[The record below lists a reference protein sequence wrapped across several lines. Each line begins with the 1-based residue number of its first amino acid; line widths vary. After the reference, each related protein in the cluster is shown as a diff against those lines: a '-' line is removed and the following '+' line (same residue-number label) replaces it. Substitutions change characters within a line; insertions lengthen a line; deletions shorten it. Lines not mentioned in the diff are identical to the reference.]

1 MLLPTTAFAAQLPEQ
16 TQEILRTAPD
26 IAQVSS
32 WTLDGLW
39 AAALRILA
47 QPAAAPLRFFVQL
60 CGYLLLC
67 GVLGLLCG
75 KTGWRACLDCLAVLG
90 FGGVSLAAMMQLV
103 QRVSATALDCR
114 NYLAAFIP
122 VYSGAVALGG
132 QNAGAAAYSGLF
144 YAVSGLVGGVIGQVL
159 LPVMQ
164 VYFCFAACACIW
176 GDAGIEEAAR
186 LFSRCLVWLLKGCG
200 AVFGFVLGLQNILAG
215 AVDSAALKTG
225 RSVLQGL
232 LPVVGDAAA
241 AALTGAASAV
251 HLLKGSLALAG
262 MAALTALFAPGLLQ
276 CFLYA
281 AAFGAA
287 GTLASFGGQK
297 QCGRLCAL
305 YGEGAKLC
313 ASVLVL
319 YLFMVLLS
327 TALLLLTGNG
337 G

>member
-1 MLLPTTAFAAQLPEQ
+1 MLLPTAAFAAQLPEQ

-90 FGGVSLAAMMQLV
+90 FGGVSLSAMMQLV
-103 QRVSATALDCR
+103 QRVAATALDCR

-132 QNAGAAAYSGLF
+132 QSAGAAAYSGLF

-164 VYFCFAACACIW
+164 V
-176 GDAGIEEAAR
+176 
-186 LFSRCLVWLLKGCG
+186 
-200 AVFGFVLGLQNILAG
+200 
-215 AVDSAALKTG
+215 
-225 RSVLQGL
+225 
-232 LPVVGDAAA
+232 
-241 AALTGAASAV
+241 
-251 HLLKGSLALAG
+251 
-262 MAALTALFAPGLLQ
+262 
-276 CFLYA
+276 
-281 AAFGAA
+281 
-287 GTLASFGGQK
+287 
-297 QCGRLCAL
+297 
-305 YGEGAKLC
+305 
-313 ASVLVL
+313 
-319 YLFMVLLS
+319 
-327 TALLLLTGNG
+327 
-337 G
+337 